1 MLGHWGS
8 RSGVC
13 LLFPE
18 VPGLPGVWLTRYRS
32 RLILAASPKP
42 SSPPKTSETIAEHSQ
57 PGTPNPPLHRV
68 RAAQFPFAA
77 RPSPPPP
84 LHTPHLTLSTPSL
97 RSFYP
102 THPP

>member
-32 RLILAASPKP
+32 RLILAPSPKP

-57 PGTPNPPLHRV
+57 PGTPNPLLAQGEGCPISVCCPPFSATSSLHPTSDFEH
-68 RAAQFPFAA
+68 AFA
-77 RPSPPPP
+77 
-84 LHTPHLTLSTPSL
+84 
-97 RSFYP
+97 
-102 THPP
+102 